1 LATRAWVAGSA
12 VFADAEGQTFRWG
25 LALRQYFI
33 DRDGNPVLTADGQPV
48 HRLVDQQ
55 RQQVLDGE
63 GRPLIGPVEIPPGCQ
78 IRTYHQRGSGS
89 DPGAACVAV
98 IARTHRLRSGHM
110 TLTSCTP
117 TTACDCGL
125 MWERLYELARL
136 RAAHHASWRRAALQG
151 TCGGQVAGA
160 SPVDRRK

>member
-63 GRPLIGPVEIPPGCQ
+63 GRPLIGRWRSRRAARSGRITNG
-78 IRTYHQRGSGS
+78 GSGS

-136 RAAHHASWRRAALQG
+136 RAAHHPSWRRAALQG

-160 SPVDRRK
+160 SSVDRRK

>member
-55 RQQVLDGE
+55 R
-63 GRPLIGPVEIPPGCQ
+63 PPGCQ
-78 IRTYHQRGSGS
+78 IRTYHQRG
-89 DPGAACVAV
+89 
-98 IARTHRLRSGHM
+98 
-110 TLTSCTP
+110 
-117 TTACDCGL
+117 
-125 MWERLYELARL
+125 
-136 RAAHHASWRRAALQG
+136 
-151 TCGGQVAGA
+151 
-160 SPVDRRK
+160 

>member
-1 LATRAWVAGSA
+1 M
-12 VFADAEGQTFRWG
+12 
-25 LALRQYFI
+25 
-33 DRDGNPVLTADGQPV
+33 LTADGQLV

-136 RAAHHASWRRAALQG
+136 RAAHHASCVEPHYKAPAAGRSPGRARWI
-151 TCGGQVAGA
+151 VA
-160 SPVDRRK
+160 SRV

>member
-1 LATRAWVAGSA
+1 MAGPASAGRARGSRSLATRAWVAGSA

-63 GRPLIGPVEIPPGCQ
+63 GRPLIGAVEIPPGCQ
-78 IRTYHQRGSGS
+78 VRTHHQRG
-89 DPGAACVAV
+89 
-98 IARTHRLRSGHM
+98 
-110 TLTSCTP
+110 
-117 TTACDCGL
+117 
-125 MWERLYELARL
+125 
-136 RAAHHASWRRAALQG
+136 
-151 TCGGQVAGA
+151 
-160 SPVDRRK
+160 

>member
-63 GRPLIGPVEIPPGCQ
+63 GRPLIGAVEIPPGCQ
-78 IRTYHQRGSGS
+78 IRTYHQRG
-89 DPGAACVAV
+89 
-98 IARTHRLRSGHM
+98 
-110 TLTSCTP
+110 
-117 TTACDCGL
+117 
-125 MWERLYELARL
+125 
-136 RAAHHASWRRAALQG
+136 
-151 TCGGQVAGA
+151 
-160 SPVDRRK
+160 